1 MKLFVIGDSLSQGFM
16 SLAAARTDLSY
27 PSLVAKSMQINDWR
41 IPTWP
46 KGGLPINVEL
56 LLREI
61 ENLCGPELEL
71 LEWPKALLKMGSIF
85 DATEDY
91 YERGPGAPDESDPS
105 GFDYFHNVAVRGFD
119 VADAWLVDSDLCH
132 QKIDEETSWFFNDG
146 VYALPSASLY
156 RTALNVLNPSRDP
169 NLNKMTALG
178 WLKHHHTG
186 EHDPEGVE
194 NLILWLGS
202 NNALGTIIDLKINA
216 TNDPKRNYDRSFSHS
231 QRLDFNLWSP
241 EHFEEDFS
249 ELMSRVDDIMK
260 NNEKSDWQVFV
271 GNVPA
276 VTIAPLAKGVGQ
288 CVRRADPFKVV
299 RRAIYFKYYTY
310 FMFEEDYAHTT
321 ERKLTRE
328 QAYSIDTYIASYNEI
343 ICKILAMLNG
353 QYKKK
358 RYHCVNINKAFV
370 EAAYKRND
378 EEPPYQ
384 FPPELRQRH
393 PMVDT
398 RFYHATSERQVT
410 QGGIFSLD
418 GIHPSAIGQGLIAY
432 EFLKV
437 INDVR
442 KTNYTVDWDAVY
454 RSDDLYMKPLQIMPW
469 LRKQDEL
476 ANLFLE
482 VNSAVGR

>member
-27 PSLVAKSMQINDWR
+27 PSLIAKSMKISDWQIPD
-41 IPTWP
+41 WP

-61 ENLCGPELEL
+61 QHLCGPELEL
-71 LEWPKALLKMGSIF
+71 LEWPKALSRMGFIF
-85 DATEDY
+85 DAIEDY
-91 YERGPGAPDESDPS
+91 YERGPGNPDKPDPS
-105 GFDYFHNVAVRGFD
+105 GCRYFHNVAVRGFD
-119 VADAWLVDSDLCH
+119 VADAWLVDSELCY
-132 QKIDEETSWFFNDG
+132 QKIDDETRWFFNDG

-156 RTALNVLNPSRDP
+156 RTALNVLNPSRKK
-169 NLNKMTALG
+169 NLNKMTALD

-186 EHDPEGVE
+186 GRNREGVE

-216 TNDPKRNYDRSFSHS
+216 TNDPTRNYDRSFSHS

-260 NNEKSDWQVFV
+260 SNREPDWRVFV

-276 VTIAPLAKGVGQ
+276 VTIAPLAKGVGK
-288 CVRRADPFKVV
+288 CIRRTDPFGIVPHA
-299 RRAIYFKYYTY
+299 RYFKYYTY
-310 FMFEEDYAHTT
+310 FMFEEDYAHTS

-328 QAYSIDTYIASYNEI
+328 QAYSIDKYIASYNEI
-343 ICKILAMLNG
+343 ICKQLKTLNG
-353 QYKKK
+353 KHGQD
-358 RYHCVNINKAFV
+358 RYHYVDVNRAFV
-370 EAAYKRND
+370 EAAYKRNG
-378 EEPPYQ
+378 EEPLYN
-384 FPPELRQRH
+384 FPSDTKSRS

-398 RFYHATSERQVT
+398 RFYHASSEGRFE

-437 INDVR
+437 MNGVR
-442 KTNYTVDWDAVY
+442 KTAYKVDWDSVY
-454 RSDDLYMKPLQIMPW
+454 GSDDLYMNPLRIMPW
-469 LRKQDEL
+469 LRRQDEL
-476 ANLFLE
+476 ASLFLE
-482 VNSAVGR
+482 INSIFGR

>member
-1 MKLFVIGDSLSQGFM
+1 MKLFVIGDSFSQGFM

-27 PSLVAKSMQINDWR
+27 PSLIAKSMQINNWQ
-41 IPTWP
+41 IPNWP

-61 ENLCGPELEL
+61 QNLCGPELEL

-85 DATEDY
+85 DAVEDY
-91 YERGPGAPDESDPS
+91 YERGQGAPNVPDPS
-105 GFDYFHNVAVRGFD
+105 GFDYFHNVAIRGFD
-119 VADAWLVDSDLCH
+119 VADAWLVDSELCY
-132 QKIDEETSWFFNDG
+132 QKIDDETRWFFNDG

-169 NLNKMTALG
+169 NLNKMTALD

-186 EHDPEGVE
+186 GRDPQGVE

-216 TNDPKRNYDRSFSHS
+216 TNDPTRNYDRSLSHS

-249 ELMSRVDDIMK
+249 ELMSRVNEIMT
-260 NNEKSDWQVFV
+260 NNGSDWQVFV

-276 VTIAPLAKGVGQ
+276 VTIAPLAKGVGK
-288 CVRRADPFKVV
+288 CVRRTDPFEVV
-299 RRAIYFKYYTY
+299 PHARYFKYYTY
-310 FMFEEDYAHTT
+310 FMFEKDYAQTS

-328 QAYSIDTYIASYNEI
+328 QAYSIDEYIASYNESI
-343 ICKILAMLNG
+343 RNWLDILNG
-353 QYKKK
+353 KYRKN
-358 RYHCVNINKAFV
+358 RYHYVDLNRAFV
-370 EAAYKRND
+370 QAAYKRNG
-378 EEPPYQ
+378 EEPCYQ
-384 FPPELRQRH
+384 FPPELKKRN

-398 RFYHATSERQVT
+398 RFYHATSEGRVT

-418 GIHPSAIGQGLIAY
+418 GVHPSAIGQGLIAH

-442 KTNYTVDWDAVY
+442 KTNYAVDWDTVY
-454 RSDDLYMKPLQIMPW
+454 ESDDLYMRPLRIMPW

-476 ANLFLE
+476 ASLFLE
-482 VNSAVGR
+482 VNSIFGR